1 MRIKGAATI
10 AEYKKMQHEQIQ
22 NWIDQTFIENSVT
35 WKMEGALNIRVTDKS
50 GDSMLIALQDI
61 D

>member
-1 MRIKGAATI
+1 MRIKGATTI

-22 NWIDQTFIENSVT
+22 SWIDKTFVEGSVT
-35 WKMEGALNIRVTDKS
+35 WKFDGALHIKVTDTT
-50 GDSMLIALQDI
+50 GDSMIVALQDI

>member
-22 NWIDQTFIENSVT
+22 NWIDKTFVEGSVT
-35 WKMEGALNIRVTDKS
+35 WQMDGALHIKVTDAT
-50 GDSMLIALQDI
+50 GDSMIVALQDI
-61 D
+61 N

>member
-10 AEYKKMQHEQIQ
+10 AEYKKMQREHVQQ
-22 NWIDQTFIENSVT
+22 WIDQNFIKDSVT
-35 WKMEGALNIRVTDKS
+35 WEFDGASHIKVTDTT
-50 GDSMLIALQDI
+50 GDSMIVALQDI

>member
-10 AEYKKMQHEQIQ
+10 AEYKKMQREHVQR
-22 NWIDQTFIENSVT
+22 WIDQNFIKDSVT
-35 WKMEGALNIRVTDKS
+35 WEMDGALHIKVTDKT
-50 GDSMLIALQDI
+50 GDSVVIALQDI

>member
-10 AEYKKMQHEQIQ
+10 AEYKKMQREHVQR
-22 NWIDQTFIENSVT
+22 WIDQNFIKDSVT
-35 WKMEGALNIRVTDKS
+35 WKFDGALHIKVMDKT
-50 GDSMLIALQDI
+50 GDSIIVALQDI

>member
-1 MRIKGAATI
+1 MRIKGATTI

-22 NWIDQTFIENSVT
+22 NWIDKTFVEGSVT
-35 WKMEGALNIRVTDKS
+35 WEFDGALHIKVTDTT
-50 GDSMLIALQDI
+50 GDSMIVALQDI

>member
-10 AEYKKMQHEQIQ
+10 AEYKKMQREQIQ
-22 NWIDQTFIENSVT
+22 NWIDRTFIEGSVI
-35 WKMEGALNIRVTDKS
+35 WEFDGALHIKVTDTT
-50 GDSMLIALQDI
+50 GDSMIVALQDI